1 MHQSTPGA
9 RRAGRLL
16 GVGALLA
23 ALVAVPMVAT
33 TPASA
38 TPAPHASVD
47 MAAAGS
53 SLALAQP
60 TVAED
65 GALTVRY
72 ATDRDHAEN
81 WIGIYRPG
89 QTPSGGA
96 GGTPS
101 IVWSTTP
108 GTTGEHVF
116 DLASDPRLTPG
127 AYELHYLHA
136 GGYEQLA
143 SPVAFTIE
151 AAVADSSLALRATTL
166 EAGATLS
173 IDYATTAPHERNW
186 IGVYVAGQTPGPVPS
201 RIWDYAPGTSGT
213 YDAVLDLAA
222 GDYDVYYLAQDGYD
236 VLAGPY
242 AVTVTA
248 DPAAPVAGDPDA
260 PVTIDPV
267 VTDVSTDG
275 VLAREGFDALASS
288 GLDAAAASADGWTS
302 TTRDAWTAEVD
313 EMRGRFSRAHGAI
326 AIADAQQAGG
336 DSFAA
341 TLRLDPVDVSGLAAV
356 RLTFDSHY
364 RGAPGQAGVVLASFD
379 GGEATEVLRL
389 DETTV
394 VSGYDETQMNARQ
407 DVVLDVPVGAS
418 DVAFTWT
425 LTAGEGG
432 RYWAFDSATVHQV
445 QQEVQGAPTQAWVV
459 SDIQGHPA
467 DLQHGIGDLAQLA
480 PDAAGLL
487 MVGDIVNSGTV
498 AEWQEVH
505 DVMDATAAVRP
516 ERTVAAIGNH
526 ERYAA
531 GGFEANR
538 DRFLAF
544 AERDRVYDEYVLEG
558 AGGQVPVIVLG
569 QELAGPTDVAMSDA
583 QVAFLEDRL
592 AHWTAL
598 DRQVVVL
605 THFPLG
611 ETTSGT
617 WAPNYSEH
625 HLMDDRLTSILGNHP
640 NAVVLSGHTHYPAEQ
655 GDWAMQRRTVDGHA
669 DGFWSINTMAM
680 HVEWDA
686 VGEDTATRTEVTTG
700 DVNRGSVLEV
710 HGDRLVVT
718 AYDFA
723 ADAQLQQVTIP
734 NPLVPFDEQV
744 ADVVP
749 SPEPPVDPQPTEEP
763 VDPAPTGEPQPT
775 SSTTPVDEADAAGGS
790 SGSLPRTGAD
800 LAWLVALAATAL
812 AAIGGGLLA
821 RRRGRDA

>member
-23 ALVAVPMVAT
+23 ALVAVPTVAT

-38 TPAPHASVD
+38 APAPLAAVD
-47 MAAAGS
+47 VAAAGS
-53 SLALAQP
+53 SLAVAQP
-60 TVAED
+60 AVTHGGSLAVQ
-65 GALTVRY
+65 Y

-101 IVWSTTP
+101 IIWSTTP
-108 GTTGEHVF
+108 GATGEHVF
-116 DLASDPRLTPG
+116 DLASDARLAPG
-127 AYELHYLHA
+127 DYELHYLHA

-143 SPVAFTIE
+143 APVAFTIE
-151 AAVADSSLALRATTL
+151 EAEGVTESALAPSADAVQ
-166 EAGATLS
+166 AGETLS
-173 IDYATTAPHERNW
+173 VAYSTDAPHERNW

-201 RIWDYAPGTSGT
+201 RVWDYAPGASGT
-213 YDAVLDLAA
+213 LALVLDLAP
-222 GDYDVYYLAQDGYD
+222 GDYELFYLAQDGYD
-236 VLAGPY
+236 VLAGPV
-242 AVTVTA
+242 AISVVA
-248 DPAAPVAGDPDA
+248 DPAAPVAGDPNA

-267 VTDVSTDG
+267 ATDVSTDG
-275 VLAREGFDALASS
+275 VLAREGFDAPAS
-288 GLDAAAASADGWTS
+288 DATAALADGWATM
-302 TTRDAWTAEVD
+302 TRGEWTAEVD
-313 EMRGRFSRAHGAI
+313 QMRGRFSRAHGDI
-326 AIADAQQAGG
+326 AVADAQQAGG
-336 DSFAA
+336 IAFSA
-341 TLRLDPVDVSGLAAV
+341 TLGLAPVDVSGLAAV

-364 RGAPGQAGVVLASFD
+364 RGAAGQAGVVLASFD
-379 GGEATEVLRL
+379 GGEPTEVLRL

-407 DVVLDVPVGAS
+407 DVVLDVPAGAS
-418 DVAFTWT
+418 EVAFTWT

-432 RYWAFDSATVHQV
+432 RYWAIDSATVHQV

-480 PDAAGLL
+480 PGAEGLL
-487 MVGDIVNSGTV
+487 MVGDIVHSGTV

-516 ERTVAAIGNH
+516 EQTIAAIGNH

-569 QELAGPTDVAMSDA
+569 QELAEPTDVAMSDA
-583 QVAFLEDRL
+583 QVAFLEERL

-625 HLMDDRLTSILGNHP
+625 HQMDDRLTSILGNHP

-655 GDWAMQRRTVDGHA
+655 GDWAMQRRTDDGHA

-710 HGDRLVVT
+710 HDDRLVVT

-749 SPEPPVDPQPTEEP
+749 SPEPPVDPQPTDE
-763 VDPAPTGEPQPT
+763 PAPSDQPQPT
-775 SSTTPVDEADAAGGS
+775 STPTPVDEADAAGGS

-800 LAWLVALAATAL
+800 VAWLVALAAAAL
-812 AAIGGGLLA
+812 AAIGGGLLT
-821 RRRGRDA
+821 RRRGRRA